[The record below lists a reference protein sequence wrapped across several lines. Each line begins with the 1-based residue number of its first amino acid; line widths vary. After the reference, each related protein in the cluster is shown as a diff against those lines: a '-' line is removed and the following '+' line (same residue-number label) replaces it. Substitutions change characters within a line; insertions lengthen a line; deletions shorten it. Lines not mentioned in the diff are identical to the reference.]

1 MPQLPSIGFDIMLK
15 KLVVVILSIILL
27 TIFGLSL
34 IIAYP
39 NVLASTMEQQTTNQ
53 ILEYEKWNCGM
64 ESAPNSNYFVTEF
77 KVPEICS
84 IPIAITFDN
93 VENKVWF
100 ISTRNGT
107 LFGFN
112 PSKQIF

>member
-1 MPQLPSIGFDIMLK
+1 MI
-15 KLVVVILSIILL
+15 VVILSIILL
-27 TIFGLSL
+27 SIVGFSM

-39 NVLASTMEQQTTNQ
+39 NALASTMDQQVTNQ

-84 IPIAITFDN
+84 IPLAITFDN
-93 VENKVWF
+93 AENRK
-100 ISTRNGT
+100 
-107 LFGFN
+107 
-112 PSKQIF
+112 